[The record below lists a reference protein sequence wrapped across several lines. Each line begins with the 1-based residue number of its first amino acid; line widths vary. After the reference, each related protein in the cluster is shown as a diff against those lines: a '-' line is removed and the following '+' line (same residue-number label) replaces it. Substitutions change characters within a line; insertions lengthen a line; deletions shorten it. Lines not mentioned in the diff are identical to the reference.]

1 MNPLG
6 QNWRIKG
13 RNAVM
18 NRATEIMC
26 ASEAVLTR
34 SGHFSKLLRASP
46 ARRFCSTLCQLL
58 LLLFS
63 ASVAERVAAQGL
75 KFTSPVTYPAGAP
88 YVITSGDFNNDG
100 KVDLVAGDVNHN
112 DLVMLLGNGDGTLK
126 PPVPYHLSA
135 APYYLNANDFNRD
148 GKLDLATVNPYAA
161 NISILLGKGDGSFD
175 PPLNYSVGRF
185 PGHIR
190 AADFNRDGW
199 LDLAVLGGNS
209 DVDVF
214 LGNGNGTFQN
224 PTSYVFPQV
233 PGVLAAGDFNGD
245 GKVDLIVGMRSII
258 QTVKVMLGNGDGTFQ
273 TPISSSSS
281 ASENGTGPYS
291 IALGDFDR
299 DGKLD
304 VALSDELLKILKG
317 NGDGTFR
324 APSFNYRLR
333 NTSPDLKISDFNG
346 DGKLDLVSAGVFSTQ
361 ALQIMLGNGDG
372 SFQDA
377 GDQVN
382 GNSSLSVVVTDLNGD
397 TRPDLVANINSQL
410 TVALVNV
417 TPGNPDSTDYFVHQ
431 HYLDFLD
438 REPDTS
444 GFGFWSNQITSCG
457 VDQQCVEIKRI
468 NVSAAFYLSIEF
480 QQTAYLVER
489 LYKTAYGDATG
500 SSTNGGPEHQLAVPV
515 VRLNELLLDTQQVG
529 QDVVVNQSGWQAM
542 LESNKQNFI
551 RQLVLRSRFSSA
563 YPTSMTPSEFVD
575 RLNQN
580 SGGVLSL
587 SERATAI
594 GLFGSATDTSST
606 AARAQA
612 LRQVAENQNLYLAE
626 FNRAFVLM
634 QYFGYLRRNPNEGQ
648 DIDYSGYEF
657 WLNKLNAFNG
667 NFINAEM
674 VKAFIVSSEYRQ
686 RFVP

>member
-1 MNPLG
+1 MNP
-6 QNWRIKG
+6 
-13 RNAVM
+13 AT
-18 NRATEIMC
+18 TEIMC
-26 ASEAVLTR
+26 ASVLPR
-34 SGHFSKLLRASP
+34 SDHFSILRRVSLTS
-46 ARRFCSTLCQLL
+46 RLCSTLCQLL
-58 LLLFS
+58 LLLIS
-63 ASVAERVAAQGL
+63 MSVAERASAQGL

-100 KVDLVAGDVNHN
+100 KVDLVAGDVTHN
-112 DLVMLLGNGDGTLK
+112 DLVVLLGNGDGTLK
-126 PPVPYHLSA
+126 PPVTYHLSA
-135 APYYLNANDFNRD
+135 APYYLSANDFNRD
-148 GKLDLATVNPYAA
+148 GKLDLAAVNPYTA
-161 NISILLGKGDGSFD
+161 NISILLGKGDGSFE
-175 PPLNYSVGRF
+175 PAVSYAVGRF

-214 LGNGNGTFQN
+214 LGNGNGAFQN

-372 SFQDA
+372 TFQDA
-377 GDQVN
+377 GDQVS
-382 GNSSLSVVVTDLNGD
+382 GNSSISVVVADLNGD
-397 TRPDLVANINSQL
+397 TRPDLAANINSQL

-417 TPGNPDSTDYFVHQ
+417 TPGNPDNADYFVHQ

-438 REPDTS
+438 REPDSS

-457 VDQQCVEIKRI
+457 VDQQCVDIRRI

-480 QQTAYLVER
+480 QQTAFLVER

-500 SSTNGGPEHQLAVPV
+500 SSTNGGPHQLAVPI
-515 VRLNELLLDTQQVG
+515 VRRNELLLDTEQVG
-529 QDVVVNQSGWQAM
+529 QDVVVNQSGWQTM
-542 LESNKQNFI
+542 LENNKQNFI
-551 RQLVLRSRFSSA
+551 AQFVQRSPFLSA

-580 SGGVLSL
+580 AGGVLSL

-594 GLFGSATDTSST
+594 GLFGAATDTSST

-612 LRQVAENQNLYLAE
+612 LRQVAENQNLYNAE

-648 DIDYSGYEF
+648 DTDYSGYEF

-674 VKAFIVSSEYRQ
+674 VKAFIISGEYRQ
-686 RFVP
+686 RFTP

>member
-1 MNPLG
+1 MH
-6 QNWRIKG
+6 
-13 RNAVM
+13 
-18 NRATEIMC
+18 RASTEIMR
-26 ASEAVLTR
+26 ASEVPPRPAQISLRRVSLTSR
-34 SGHFSKLLRASP
+34 LCP
-46 ARRFCSTLCQLL
+46 TLCQLL

-63 ASVAERVAAQGL
+63 MSVAERAAAQGL

-88 YVITSGDFNNDG
+88 YVVTSGDFNNDG
-100 KVDLVAGDVNHN
+100 KVDLVVGDVTHN

-126 PPVPYHLSA
+126 PPVTYHMSA
-135 APYYLNANDFNRD
+135 APYYLIANDFNRD

-161 NISILLGKGDGSFD
+161 NISILLGKGDGSFES
-175 PPLNYSVGRF
+175 PVNYNVGRF

-224 PTSYVFPQV
+224 PTSYVFPQAPV
-233 PGVLAAGDFNGD
+233 VLGAGDFNGD
-245 GKVDLIVGMRSII
+245 GKVDLIVGIRSTR
-258 QTVKVMLGNGDGTFQ
+258 TVSVMLGNGNGTFQ
-273 TPISSSSS
+273 TPISSTSS
-281 ASENGTGPYS
+281 AAPNGSGPYS
-291 IALGDFDR
+291 MVLGDFDR

-304 VALSDELLKILKG
+304 VALSDEYLKILKG
-317 NGDGTFR
+317 NGDGTFKP
-324 APSFNYRLR
+324 PSFNFPLR
-333 NTSPDLKISDFNG
+333 NTSADLKSADFNG
-346 DGKLDLVSAGVFSTQ
+346 DGKLDLVSAGVFSTG
-361 ALQIMLGNGDG
+361 ALQILLGNGDG
-372 SFQDA
+372 TLQDA
-377 GDQVN
+377 GDQVS
-382 GNSSLSVVVTDLNGD
+382 GSNSVSVVVTDLNGD
-397 TRPDLVANINSQL
+397 TRSDLAANINNQL
-410 TVALVNV
+410 AVALVNV
-417 TPGNPDSTDYFVHQ
+417 TPGNPDDADYFVHQ

-457 VDQQCVEIKRI
+457 VDQQCVDIKRI

-500 SSTNGGPEHQLAVPV
+500 SSTNGGQPHQLAVPV
-515 VRLNELLLDTQQVG
+515 VRLNELQLDTQQVG
-529 QDVVVNQSGWQAM
+529 QDVVVGQSGWQTM
-542 LESNKQNFI
+542 LENNKQDFI
-551 RQLVLRSRFSSA
+551 AQFVQRSRFTLA
-563 YPTSMTPSEFVD
+563 YPTSMSPAQFVD

-580 SGGVLSL
+580 SGGVLSP
-587 SERATAI
+587 SERTTAI
-594 GLFGSATDTSST
+594 GVFGSASDTSST

-612 LRQVAENQNLYLAE
+612 LRQVAENQNLYNAE

-648 DIDYSGYEF
+648 DTDYSGYEF

-686 RFVP
+686 RFAP

>member
-1 MNPLG
+1 MNP
-6 QNWRIKG
+6 
-13 RNAVM
+13 AT
-18 NRATEIMC
+18 TEIMC
-26 ASEAVLTR
+26 ASVLPPFDH
-34 SGHFSKLLRASP
+34 SLILRRVSLTS
-46 ARRFCSTLCQLL
+46 RLCSTLCQLL

-63 ASVAERVAAQGL
+63 MSVAERVSAQGL

-100 KVDLVAGDVNHN
+100 KVDLVAGDVTHN
-112 DLVMLLGNGDGTLK
+112 DLVVLLGNGDGTLK
-126 PPVPYHLSA
+126 PPVTYHLSA
-135 APYYLNANDFNRD
+135 APYYLSANDFNRD
-148 GKLDLATVNPYAA
+148 GKLDLAAVNPYAA
-161 NISILLGKGDGSFD
+161 NISILLGKGDGSFEPAVD
-175 PPLNYSVGRF
+175 YAVGRF

-224 PTSYVFPQV
+224 PTSYVFPQA
-233 PGVLAAGDFNGD
+233 PGVLAAADFNGD
-245 GKVDLIVGMRSII
+245 GKVDLIVAIRSNK
-258 QTVKVMLGNGDGTFQ
+258 TVSVMLSNGDGTFQ

-281 ASENGTGPYS
+281 AAANGSGPYS
-291 IALGDFDR
+291 MVPGDFDR

-304 VALSDELLKILKG
+304 VALSDEYLKILKG
-317 NGDGTFR
+317 NGDGTFK
-324 APSFNYRLR
+324 APSFNYLLR
-333 NTSPDLKISDFNG
+333 NTSPDLKTTDFNG
-346 DGKLDLVSAGVFSTQ
+346 DGKLDLVSAGVFSSQ
-361 ALQIMLGNGDG
+361 ALQIVLGNGDG
-372 SFQDA
+372 TFQDA
-377 GDQVN
+377 GDQVT
-382 GNSSLSVVVTDLNGD
+382 GNSSLSVVVADLNGD
-397 TRPDLVANINSQL
+397 TRPDLTANINSQL

-417 TPGNPDSTDYFVHQ
+417 TPGNPDNADYFVHQ

-457 VDQQCVEIKRI
+457 VDQQCVEIRRI

-480 QQTAYLVER
+480 QQTAFLVER

-500 SSTNGGPEHQLAVPV
+500 SSTNGGSLHELAVPV
-515 VRLNELLLDTQQVG
+515 VRLNELLLDTQQVS
-529 QDVVVNQSGWQAM
+529 QDVVVNQSGWQTM
-542 LESNKQNFI
+542 LENNKQNFI
-551 RQLVLRSRFSSA
+551 AQFVQRLRFASA

-580 SGGVLSL
+580 AEGVLSL
-587 SERATAI
+587 SERATVI
-594 GLFGSATDTSST
+594 RLFGSATDTSST

-612 LRQVAENQNLYLAE
+612 LRQVAENQNLYNAE

-648 DIDYSGYEF
+648 DTDYSGYEF

-667 NFINAEM
+667 NFVNAEM
-674 VKAFIVSSEYRQ
+674 VKAFIISGEYRT
-686 RFVP
+686 RFTP

>member
-1 MNPLG
+1 MH
-6 QNWRIKG
+6 
-13 RNAVM
+13 
-18 NRATEIMC
+18 RATTEIMR
-26 ASEAVLTR
+26 AGVLPR
-34 SGHFSKLLRASP
+34 SGQFSIW
-46 ARRFCSTLCQLL
+46 RRVSLTSRLSLTLGQLL
-58 LLLFS
+58 LLFFS
-63 ASVAERVAAQGL
+63 MSVAERAAAQGL

-112 DLVMLLGNGDGTLK
+112 DLVMLLGNGDGSLK
-126 PPVPYHLSA
+126 PPVTYHMAA
-135 APYYLNANDFNRD
+135 APYYLTANDFNRD

-161 NISILLGKGDGSFD
+161 NISILFGKGDGSFEPAVD
-175 PPLNYSVGRF
+175 YNVGRF

-190 AADFNRDGW
+190 AVDFNRDGW
-199 LDLAVLGGNS
+199 LDLAVLGGNK

-224 PTSYVFPQV
+224 PTSYVFPQP
-233 PGVLAAGDFNGD
+233 PGALGVGDFNGD
-245 GKVDLIVGMRSII
+245 GKVDLIVGISSTR
-258 QTVKVMLGNGDGTFQ
+258 TVSVMLGNGDGTFQ

-281 ASENGTGPYS
+281 AVSNGTGPYA
-291 IALGDFDR
+291 IVVGDFDR

-304 VALSDELLKILKG
+304 AALSDEYLKILKG
-317 NGDGTFR
+317 NGDGTFKP
-324 APSFNYRLR
+324 PSFNVLLR
-333 NTSPDLKISDFNG
+333 NTSPDLKSADFNG
-346 DGKLDLVSAGVFSTQ
+346 DGKLDLVSAGVFNAQ

-372 SFQDA
+372 TFQDA
-377 GDQVN
+377 GDQVS
-382 GNSSLSVVVTDLNGD
+382 GSNSISVVVTDLNGD
-397 TRPDLVANINSQL
+397 TRSDIAANINNQL
-410 TVALVNV
+410 AVALVNV
-417 TPGNPDSTDYFVHQ
+417 TPGNPDDTDYFVHQ

-444 GFGFWSNQITSCG
+444 GFGFWSNQIASCG
-457 VDQQCVEIKRI
+457 TDQQCVEIRRI

-480 QQTAYLVER
+480 QRTAFLVER

-500 SSTNGGPEHQLAVPV
+500 SSTDGGPLHDLAVPV
-515 VRLNELLLDTQQVG
+515 VRRNELLLDTQQVG
-529 QDVVVNQSGWQAM
+529 QGVVVNQSGWQTT
-542 LESNKQNFI
+542 LENNRQNFI
-551 RQLVLRSRFSSA
+551 GQFVQRSRFLSA

-580 SGGVLSL
+580 AGGVLSP

-594 GLFGSATDTSST
+594 GLFGSATDTSNT

-612 LRQVAENQNLYLAE
+612 LRQVAENQNLYNAE

-648 DIDYSGYEF
+648 DTDYSGYEF

-674 VKAFIVSSEYRQ
+674 VKAFILSSEYRN
-686 RFVP
+686 RFTP